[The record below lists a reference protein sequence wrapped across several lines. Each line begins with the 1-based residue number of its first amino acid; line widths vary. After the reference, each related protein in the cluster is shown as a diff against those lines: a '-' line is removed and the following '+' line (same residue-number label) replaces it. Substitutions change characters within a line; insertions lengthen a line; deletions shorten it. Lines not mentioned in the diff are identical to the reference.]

1 MAIDPRSILPTKINL
16 INLRRNLNTIVK
28 IRKILEDKRDV
39 LLLNIRI
46 VSNEYA
52 KVQKTVIEKLE
63 KAYEMYFLA
72 LSESG
77 FSSLDIIE
85 KSISKT
91 VRINIGERAAFG
103 IKVPVLA
110 VDRESLQDPS
120 YLSTTLPITIA
131 IASRILKDVLE
142 DLIKMV
148 EAEATL
154 NRLIDELRNTQKL
167 INALDYVIVP
177 NYRLAIKRIKL
188 VLEERMREDFTRLKL
203 MKRKLLA
210 RGAEVRR

>member
-16 INLRRNLNTIVK
+16 INLRKSLATITK

-39 LLLNIRI
+39 LLLNIRV

-52 KVQKTVIEKLE
+52 RVQRSVIEKLNR
-63 KAYEMYFLA
+63 AYEMYFTA

-77 FSSLDIIE
+77 FHSLYLVERTVD
-85 KSISKT
+85 KT
-91 VRINIGERAAFG
+91 ARINVGERAAFG
-103 IKVPVLA
+103 IRVPVLSI
-110 VDRESLQDPS
+110 DKSTLQDPS
-120 YLSTTLPITIA
+120 STPATVPLTMV
-131 IASRILKDVLE
+131 IASRILKEALE

-154 NRLIDELRNTQKL
+154 NRLIEELRNTQKL

-188 VLEERMREDFTRLKL
+188 VLEERMREDFIRLKL
-203 MKRKLLA
+203 MKKKLLA
-210 RGAEVRR
+210 RVAR

>member
-16 INLRRNLNTIVK
+16 INLRKSLATITK

-39 LLLNIRI
+39 LLLNIRV

-52 KVQKTVIEKLE
+52 KVQRSVIEKLNR
-63 KAYEMYFLA
+63 AYEMYFTA

-77 FSSLDIIE
+77 FHSLYLVERTVD
-85 KSISKT
+85 KT
-91 VRINIGERAAFG
+91 ARINVGERAAFG
-103 IKVPVLA
+103 IRVPVLSI
-110 VDRESLQDPS
+110 DKSTLQDPS
-120 YLSTTLPITIA
+120 STPATVPLTMV
-131 IASRILKDVLE
+131 IASRILKDALE

-154 NRLIDELRNTQKL
+154 NRLIEELRNTQKL

-188 VLEERMREDFTRLKL
+188 VLEERMREDFIRLKL
-203 MKRKLLA
+203 MKKKLLA
-210 RGAEVRR
+210 RAVR